1 MTSFQKLIKYFA
13 VALAA
18 VIIAGVVGGISF
30 GISLL
35 SGVVSGDDDGSA
47 EEVNAEMIS
56 YPVTGDV
63 TSVRVDVTAAR
74 LDIRA
79 GDAVAL
85 ESTLTD
91 LSVKNDGGCLT
102 VKDERHILSGAD
114 SNSHSVSLTLSRDT
128 VLDELE
134 IDGGAGS
141 VSVDG
146 LTVGRLSTDLGAGS
160 TRLSALTV
168 TDKADIDGGAG
179 ILTIDG
185 CDLANLD
192 LDLGTGRA
200 EIDCRLSGDCEIDQ
214 GVGALDLTLRGSLD
228 DYRIVLDKGL
238 GLARLGGSAV
248 GSGTY
253 GSGSCTVDIDGGV
266 GAIMI
271 DIADAASAATDIA
284 GAAETS
290 DIVGEA

>member
-30 GISLL
+30 GVSLL
-35 SGVVSGDDDGSA
+35 SEVVSGDGSA

-114 SNSHSVSLTLSRDT
+114 SNSHSVSLTLPRDT

-146 LTVGRLSTDLGAGS
+146 LTVGRLSTDLGAGM
-160 TRLSALTV
+160 
-168 TDKADIDGGAG
+168 
-179 ILTIDG
+179 
-185 CDLANLD
+185 
-192 LDLGTGRA
+192 
-200 EIDCRLSGDCEIDQ
+200 
-214 GVGALDLTLRGSLD
+214 
-228 DYRIVLDKGL
+228 
-238 GLARLGGSAV
+238 
-248 GSGTY
+248 
-253 GSGSCTVDIDGGV
+253 SGSELSLLHQSQKLVRQ
-266 GAIMI
+266 
-271 DIADAASAATDIA
+271 
-284 GAAETS
+284 AE
-290 DIVGEA
+290 